1 MAFRKQWVAALV
13 LAGLA
18 GPSALANGWSDEWGG
33 KLLLTRGISTVEGAG
48 GGGLASWA
56 LITGNETER
65 GIGGTAHASWVELPD
80 YSFSAQGVAL
90 GFYDRFELSYTRQ
103 AFDTE
108 AVGAALGLGQ
118 GFTFEQD
125 VFGAKLRLFGDA
137 IYDQDSWLPQIAA
150 GVQYKV
156 NNQSAVL
163 NAIGAQDDEGVDLY
177 LAATKL
183 YLDRSLLLNATVRAT
198 RANQLGILG
207 FGGDLKDDYQWAG
220 EFSAGYLVNRRLL
233 IGAEYRFKPDN
244 LGIAGED
251 DWLDVFAAWAVNEHL
266 TLTAAYVD
274 LGSIVTFEDQRGL
287 YFSIQAGF

>member
-1 MAFRKQWVAALV
+1 MVIANVAASI
-13 LAGLA
+13 
-18 GPSALANGWSDEWGG
+18 P
-33 KLLLTRGISTVEGAG
+33 
-48 GGGLASWA
+48 
-56 LITGNETER
+56 
-65 GIGGTAHASWVELPD
+65 
-80 YSFSAQGVAL
+80 
-90 GFYDRFELSYTRQ
+90 
-103 AFDTE
+103 
-108 AVGAALGLGQ
+108 
-118 GFTFEQD
+118 EQD

-137 IYDQDSWLPQIAA
+137 VYDQDSWLPQIAA

-163 NAIGAQDDEGVDLY
+163 NALGAQDAEGVALY

-183 YLDRSLLLNATVRAT
+183 YLDHSLLLNATVRAT

-207 FGGDLKDDYQWAG
+207 FGGDLEDDYQWAG

-244 LGIAGED
+244 LGLAGED
-251 DWLDVFAAWAVNEHL
+251 DWLDVFAAWAKNEHL